1 MGCLSK
7 EGQYPSTGPPTYQ
20 IIKVP
25 NANHMNMMKTSLTI
39 IPMCPRE
46 RFPLYKSLS
55 WLVLCYKKDWS
66 IFLHLIY
73 FYYLLPSTNYL
84 ITKLSVTD
92 NFSACREYLTEKCLS
107 FPSAPRWVRHSYLS
121 KGLRYIPYTWGS
133 SRLFSGAVARECSA
147 FGRWN
152 LVRKNL
158 NSVLK
163 FTVTCYYGT

>member
-25 NANHMNMMKTSLTI
+25 NANHMIMMKSRLMI

-55 WLVLCYKKDWS
+55 RLVLCYKKDWA
-66 IFLHLIY
+66 ILLHLIY
-73 FYYLLPSTNYL
+73 FYYLLPITNYL

-92 NFSACREYLTEKCLS
+92 NFNACREYLAENRLS
-107 FPSAPRWVRHSYLS
+107 FPSAPRWVRHSYR
-121 KGLRYIPYTWGS
+121 KGYDRSPT
-133 SRLFSGAVARECSA
+133 
-147 FGRWN
+147 
-152 LVRKNL
+152 LVGHQDSFL
-158 NSVLK
+158 VPLPGIEAPL
-163 FTVTCYYGT
+163 VGGIW